1 MENDTYKIAT
11 KLAADLAE
19 DYLASNIADM
29 MIEDAR
35 EKAAA
40 TRKMSE
46 DSTFAK
52 VDQLDPRVQEFRAG
66 QRAIY
71 GAVYS
76 LIEGY
81 KGYKLIKN
89 E

>member
-35 EKAAA
+35 EKAADA
-40 TRKMSE
+40 RKMSE
-46 DSTFAK
+46 DNHA
-52 VDQLDPRVQEFRAG
+52 DQLDPRVQEFRAG

-81 KGYKLIKN
+81 KGYKLIAKN
-89 E
+89 Q